1 MVKKEET
8 LRSQVQL
15 FLLYELKSIPEE
27 QDELSK
33 DPMQVSRIQVH
44 QSVLNN
50 PTLLVISFWFYIV
63 GIVDL
68 QCCVSFRG
76 IVKWLSYTHSY
87 ISILFQILFPY
98 KLLPL
103 S

>member
-15 FLLYELKSIPEE
+15 FLLYELKSIPEG

-33 DPMQVSRIQVH
+33 DPMQVSRIQVL
-44 QSVLNN
+44 QSVLKN
-50 PTLLVISFWFYIV
+50 PTHSLISFLFYIG

-76 IVKWLSYTHSY
+76 IAK
-87 ISILFQILFPY
+87 
-98 KLLPL
+98 
-103 S
+103 

>member
-50 PTLLVISFWFYIV
+50 PTLLVISF
-63 GIVDL
+63 
-68 QCCVSFRG
+68 
-76 IVKWLSYTHSY
+76 
-87 ISILFQILFPY
+87 
-98 KLLPL
+98 
-103 S
+103 